1 MKVKAAIA
9 ALCKVLAGVR
19 AGAGAGVGVGN
30 ATVVTPE
37 IFRQAKFD
45 RKEAAAEFWKLL
57 YCLLKLIGE
66 DRHCE
71 VMDLADQIEY
81 VKAAVCYYGYGLSD
95 FYQLPTDSTRGS
107 RDLLLAFSWLL
118 QRIHLLEQLLNLDR
132 LHVEDQTLLC
142 TCRQAAL
149 VSPTERSDVR
159 AGGHPVGMDVRYL
172 QWLQGKLRFRWRSLH
187 SAQQERCA
195 ALYKI
200 HSYTRGCSSSQSFDH
215 LSATET
221 CLIQDPKQCTEFVQL
236 LERENVRLEAYL
248 EWKLLEPLYW
258 QWMESV
264 LDAKLQDTQDLLN
277 ANGVTVKDHSLDQTG
292 NRSDPDIVGEM
303 DKLSSALL
311 KLQLELQDRRTAK
324 GEMIKDQERG
334 MGDHAGRH
342 EAVIPTQC
350 DVDRKL
356 AVVQARASHERRR
369 HGYVR
374 LALRTNPTRTK
385 PPFAPHDS
393 SRSLTA
399 SEVITQLRAETTALK
414 SELLELQQHS
424 KEALGE
430 VVERMD
436 GVICI
441 PPMQR

>member
-195 ALYKI
+195 ALYK
-200 HSYTRGCSSSQSFDH
+200 
-215 LSATET
+215 
-221 CLIQDPKQCTEFVQL
+221 FVQL